1 MIRNFTDDT
10 IRVRKANGDLVLESD
25 EYGVDLAVWHD
36 EERMGRLHISPAE
49 VMFLIDFLEKALDK
63 WDKREI

>member
-25 EYGVDLAVWHD
+25 EFGVDLSVWHD
-36 EERMGRLHISPAE
+36 DERMGRLHISPGE